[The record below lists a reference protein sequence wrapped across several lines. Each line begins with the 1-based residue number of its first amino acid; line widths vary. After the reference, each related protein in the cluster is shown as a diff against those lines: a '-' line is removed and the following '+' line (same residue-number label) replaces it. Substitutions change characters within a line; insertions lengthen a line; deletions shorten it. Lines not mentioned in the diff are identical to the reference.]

1 MAVAQV
7 DKAYVLTPPR
17 FYKVFEKRHGGSM
30 MNCETMLGSD
40 GPEVERNSPSKVLG
54 DPREHGR
61 ELLFLGWSVP
71 CNIEHEFDVNSC
83 IDGTFYK
90 GSTVLQDTG
99 RTSQRPIRFV
109 GKTFEPDKQCI
120 YRSR

>member
-7 DKAYVLTPPR
+7 DKAHVLSSPR
-17 FYKVFEKRHGGSM
+17 FYKVFEKRHEGSTV
-30 MNCETMLGSD
+30 NCETMFGGD
-40 GPEVERNSPSKVLG
+40 GPEVERNSPSKVLC

-71 CNIEHEFDVNSC
+71 CNIEHELDVNPC
-83 IDGTFYK
+83 VDGTFYE

-99 RTSQRPIRFV
+99 RTSQHPVRFV
-109 GKTFEPDKQCI
+109 GKTLEPDKQCI
-120 YRSR
+120 YHSN